1 MHEERAPN
9 GDLVYTGPLNVPIA
23 GRTDHIPLSVPAGAY
38 VIPADVVSGM
48 GEGNTLAGMA
58 LLQRMFPDS
67 HPDKPQTAFAGQ
79 TPDFMSNGVAGTMR
93 RGGRARS
100 APGATV
106 PVIVA
111 GGEFIVHPQDVRKR
125 GGGNLDHGHTILDA
139 FVKLIRQ
146 KTIKTVSKLPGP
158 KTS

>member
-1 MHEERAPN
+1 MAEYAPN
-9 GDLVYTGPLNVPIA
+9 GDLVFTGPLNIPIA
-23 GRTDHIPLSVPAGAY
+23 GRTDHCPLSVPSGAY

-58 LLQRMFPDS
+58 ILQRMFPDS
-67 HPDKPQTAFAGQ
+67 HPDKPQTAFEGGEPA
-79 TPDFMSNGVAGTMR
+79 FMSNGVAGTMK
-93 RGGRARS
+93 RGGVARP
-100 APGATV
+100 AKGATV

-111 GGEFIVHPQDVRKR
+111 GGEFIVHPNDVRKR

-139 FVKLIRQ
+139 FVKLMRQ

-158 KTS
+158 KKS